1 MSNLTAASA
10 ALSHVLPDRHPSG
23 HRHGAFAGFVPLF
36 AAMLR
41 GAWLRWR
48 RHEILTTLRRV
59 DDRLLRDAGI
69 EPCEIE
75 EIVDGL
81 LARWR

>member
-1 MSNLTAASA
+1 MSNLTAAGST
-10 ALSHVLPDRHPSG
+10 LPHVLRSRPVSTPDRA
-23 HRHGAFAGFVPLF
+23 AFAGIVPTIATL
-36 AAMLR
+36 LR
-41 GAWLRWR
+41 GIWLRWR

-75 EIVDGL
+75 EVVDGL

>member
-10 ALSHVLPDRHPSG
+10 AMSHVLPNRQPSS
-23 HRHGAFAGFVPLF
+23 HRHGTFAGFVPTI
-36 AAMLR
+36 AALLR
-41 GAWLRWR
+41 RIWLRWR
-48 RHEILTTLRRV
+48 RHEILATLRRV

-75 EIVDGL
+75 DVVDGL